1 MVVSFDYVYH
11 YNEVKIDMQDKDT
24 KRYEVDLYNPVKEY
38 FTQQGYD
45 VHGEVNEC
53 DVAAVKEQV
62 LVIVELKLSL
72 SLDLLIQAT
81 KRQRLTNE
89 VYVAIP
95 KPKINFRSKKWKD
108 ICHLVRRLELGLILV
123 TFLEDDARSE
133 IVFPPT
139 TFDRKK
145 SMQRNKK
152 KRNAMLTE
160 IEGRLGDYNIGGS
173 SQTKIMTA
181 YKENCIHIACC
192 LLQAGPLSP
201 KTLREMGTGE
211 KTLTILNKNYYGWFD
226 RIRRGTYM
234 ISDAG
239 KGELHEFPDLFNH
252 YHEVVKETASTYFD
266 IGENEEN
273 M

>member
-11 YNEVKIDMQDKDT
+11 HNEVKIDMHYKET
-24 KRYEVDLYNPVKEY
+24 KRYEVDLYKPVKEY

-53 DVAAVKEQV
+53 DVAGVKEQELV
-62 LVIVELKLSL
+62 LIELKLSL
-72 SLDLLIQAT
+72 SIDLLIQAT

-95 KPKINFRSKKWKD
+95 KPKMNFRSKKWKD
-108 ICHLVRRLELGLILV
+108 SCHLVRRLELGLILV
-123 TFLEDDARSE
+123 SFTDEGEWAE
-133 IVFPPT
+133 IVFHPAS
-139 TFDRKK
+139 FDRNK
-145 SMQRNKK
+145 SMQRSKK

-160 IEGRLGDYNIGGS
+160 MEGRLNDNNVGGS

-181 YKENCIHIACC
+181 YKESCIHIACC
-192 LLQAGPLSP
+192 LLQLGPLSP
-201 KTLREMGTGE
+201 KSLRKMGTGE

-226 RIRRGTYM
+226 RVRRGIYM
-234 ISDAG
+234 INDTG
-239 KGELHEFPDLFNH
+239 KSELHTFPDLFNH
-252 YHEVVKETASTYFD
+252 YHQVVRETASPYLEIDETKD
-266 IGENEEN
+266 N

>member
-1 MVVSFDYVYH
+1 
-11 YNEVKIDMQDKDT
+11 MQDKES
-24 KRYEVDLYNPVKEY
+24 KRYEVDLYKPVKEY

-53 DVAAVKEQV
+53 DVAAVKEQELV
-62 LVIVELKLSL
+62 LIELKLSL
-72 SLDLLIQAT
+72 SIDLLIQAT

-95 KPKINFRSKKWKD
+95 KPKLNFRSKKWKD
-108 ICHLVRRLELGLILV
+108 SCHLVRRLELGLILV
-123 TFLEDDARSE
+123 SFIEDDARAE
-133 IVFPPT
+133 IVFHPAS
-139 TFDRKK
+139 FDRKK
-145 SMQRNKK
+145 SMQRSKK

-160 IEGRLGDYNIGGS
+160 VEGRLGDYNVGGS
-173 SQTKIMTA
+173 RQTQIMTA

-192 LLQAGPLSP
+192 LLQLGPLSP
-201 KTLREMGTGE
+201 KSLRKMGTGE

-239 KGELHEFPDLFNH
+239 KGELHAFSDLFSH
-252 YHEVVKETASTYFD
+252 YSEVVRETASAYLD
-266 IGENEEN
+266 VDDAGDNS
-273 M
+273 